1 MNGVIVVLSGPSG
14 AGKGRVFDEI
24 LKRRSNVRKVLSLT
38 SRPRR
43 ADDKES
49 YIFVSK
55 EEFLT
60 KVDNN
65 EFFEYV
71 WYDDNLY
78 GTLNI
83 PTEELVERDL
93 FFDKDVRGAISIKE
107 AYPEAITIYIMPK
120 DEETLLK
127 RRGDRGKNRGQIA
140 KDEIE
145 LAKQLDFLVV
155 NDDINDT
162 VEQIEEIINCM
173 RNNSMKSSS
182 NKNFLDNFF
191 K

>member
-14 AGKGRVFDEI
+14 AGKGRTFDEI

-43 ADDKES
+43 KDDKDN
-49 YIFVSK
+49 YVFVSK
-55 EEFLT
+55 EEFLS

-83 PTEELVERDL
+83 PTEELSERDL
-93 FFDKDVRGAISIKE
+93 FFDKDVRGAIAIKQ

-127 RRGDRGKNRGQIA
+127 RRGDRGKNREQIA
-140 KDEIE
+140 KDEIA
-145 LAKQLDFLVV
+145 LAKQLDFLVI
-155 NDDINDT
+155 NDDINST

-173 RNNSMKSSS
+173 RKTSMKSMSS
-182 NKNFLDNFF
+182 KKFLDEFF